1 MQVQLSFDT
10 DKESLEDLKKL
21 AMAIQDMISE
31 REKQLG
37 MAPSQPPANS
47 QQPQANNYQPQQYPQ
62 TPKPTPKEG
71 ETAGGGRVVPYDDN
85 LSNMMSSLLYSGKK
99 KY

>member
-1 MQVQLSFDT
+1 
-10 DKESLEDLKKL
+10 
-21 AMAIQDMISE
+21 MAIQNLVAE

-37 MAPSQPPANS
+37 IPPSQPTAAS

-62 TPKPTPKEG
+62 TQKPVQKEG
-71 ETAGGGRVVPYDDN
+71 KTSGGGRVVPYDDN
-85 LSNMMSSLLYSGKK
+85 LSSMMSSLLYSGKK